1 MGLIHHSNYLKWMEE
16 GRIAFMDE
24 MGLSYKEMEETGI
37 ASPVVEVS
45 VQYRQPVAFD
55 DEVEIR
61 ISVEKYTGAVLEV
74 AYDIFNV
81 TKDKLSA
88 QAQSKHCFLKGGRP
102 GSLEERNERKF
113 QSNLAGRCEGNDGIG
128 GRSCDRGRPPS
139 GRI

>member
-1 MGLIHHSNYLKWMEE
+1 MFTYRRRAYYHETDQMGLIHHSNYLKWMEE

-37 ASPVVEVS
+37 LSPVVEVS

-81 TKDKLSA
+81 TKNKQSA
-88 QAQSKHCFLKGGRP
+88 QAQSKHCFLKDGRP
-102 GSLEERNERKF
+102 VSLKRALPEADAKIRSLMEGGEE
-113 QSNLAGRCEGNDGIG
+113 
-128 GRSCDRGRPPS
+128 
-139 GRI
+139 